1 LTHRCLYFDAA
12 LRVRAKDGFAFRAI
26 MYLAAQR
33 GKSVYQT
40 LDLHRFS
47 LFTTFMKIYDLTINQ
62 LRRAAAI
69 KEQVEQLNKELRT
82 ILGSPNQPRAIAK
95 QTRSMS
101 AATKKK
107 IAAAQKA
114 RWAKLRR
121 AKSRTH
127 AVKTAGNV
135 RRNGKA
141 AVTGA

>member
-1 LTHRCLYFDAA
+1 LYFDVT
-12 LRVRAKDGFAFRAI
+12 LRVKTKDGLAFRAI
-26 MYLAAQR
+26 IYFAAQH
-33 GKSVYQT
+33 GKSVYPD

-82 ILGSPNQPRAIAK
+82 ILGSPNQQRAVGK

-114 RWAKLRR
+114 RWAKVRR

-127 AVKTAGNV
+127 AVKSSGNA